1 MFEMNQTSTFV
12 WTNETME
19 DDQLDLF
26 LIEVPVTIV
35 QIVFVILGMILKA
48 MIVYFEHFG
57 RDTQKRSLLNR
68 VSWHLKWL
76 LYQVMNTGFL

>member
-1 MFEMNQTSTFV
+1 MTLSKTDFMFEMNQTSTFV

-68 VSWHLKWL
+68 VS
-76 LYQVMNTGFL
+76 